1 MRISPRSIGSK
12 LLYSFLAITVLMITA
27 SIIGISGFSFVA
39 QTEKRVVN
47 DAIPSMLEARQVSEL
62 SSRIINSS
70 QHLTNAKDDAER
82 KQAGAMLFNQ
92 LDRLLEH
99 IRSLGTSSFGSD
111 SFDGALLQKLE
122 NNVQK
127 IIDNFAELGLSVEK
141 RLLLNSEIQ
150 MAVIQMQSQAN
161 ELESLTR
168 TQVLNT
174 STVAVAN
181 VSHIYDLLDV
191 GKKDA
196 VYRALDSLVEVDLD
210 LSERLHEL
218 HLLAFRLL
226 TQIEEVKT
234 VTDFERLLLL
244 REQYD
249 SNLTIMSRRVKS
261 VEDPSRS
268 VKMGSIIADLHKHE
282 VVFEWLMQRHK
293 NNQLASELNVK
304 TLENFTELNQIVSQL
319 IDISNQ
325 STEQAIEQVSKTL
338 NYAQWT
344 LILISIVGLAGVVL
358 IVWRVVYQSVVIR
371 LSEYSDALRSVANG
385 QLDVEV
391 TIKGND
397 EMAGM
402 GHAILSARDTARSLK
417 VLAERESASKLEL
430 EEYKEH
436 LEEVVSERTEQLQAS
451 NKKLNHEVLNHA
463 KARKDAEQA
472 NRAKSS
478 FLATISHEIRTPLNG
493 VLGTATLL
501 KDTNL
506 NSHQSQ
512 YVEIIDRSGTNLL
525 LIIND
530 VLDYSKIE
538 AGHLKIN
545 EAPFDLHLLVHDV
558 QQLLMSRAN
567 EKRLSLYTH
576 IEADVGQYWVGD
588 KTRLCQILTNLV
600 GNAIKFTVQ
609 GDVDVY
615 VSIEPDNKNT
625 LCFEV
630 SDTGLGISDQ
640 EQPLLFDAFTQASS
654 GEKVTG
660 GTGLGL
666 AICKR
671 LVTAMKG
678 SIGVESTLGEGSRFW
693 FKTPLQVGCAKE
705 HGIGEFELQNS
716 RAMNDADVALDS
728 DISANI
734 LLVEDNPVNCVV
746 AEGFLQSLGHTVT
759 TVMNGQAAEAMFR
772 QHEYDLALLDINLPD
787 CTGTELLQSLKQI
800 ESSQGEGTL
809 QPTPMIA
816 VSAHVFNED
825 ITEYLAAGFD
835 GFLPKPIVKS
845 ALRELII
852 KTLNKSSKG
861 CKPAI
866 RPLPKQGAPEVQ
878 SEPLTQTQGLLNLDT
893 LAQDMD
899 VLGNAKMK
907 SLVELFVE
915 SSDQVWQEL
924 EQAEHSSEHQ
934 LIKSLVH
941 KLKGSAG
948 SMAVKPLHDLCHDVE
963 KDADPL
969 GRFAQLKP
977 RIKQVLEQS
986 GQELR
991 RFVAR
996 DQ

>member
-27 SIIGISGFSFVA
+27 SLIGISGFSFVA
-39 QTEKRVVN
+39 QTEQRVVN
-47 DAIPSMLEARQVSEL
+47 DAIPSMIEARQVSEL

-70 QHLTNAKDDAER
+70 QQLTNATDDAER
-82 KQAGAMLFNQ
+82 KQAGAILFNQ
-92 LDRLLEH
+92 LDRLLDH
-99 IRSLGTSSFGSD
+99 IQSLGSG
-111 SFDGALLQKLE
+111 SFDGSLLQKLE

-141 RLLLNSEIQ
+141 RLLLNSEIES
-150 MAVIQMQSQAN
+150 AVLRMQVQAN

-181 VSHIYDLLDV
+181 VAHIYDLLD
-191 GKKDA
+191 GGNKDA

-244 REQYD
+244 REQYE

-268 VKMGSIIADLHKHE
+268 VKMGSIIADLREHE

-304 TLENFTELNQIVSQL
+304 TLDNFTELNQIVSQL

-325 STEQAIEQVSKTL
+325 STEKAIEQVSNTL

-344 LILISIVGLAGVVL
+344 LILISIVGLTGVVL

-371 LSEYSDALRSVANG
+371 LSEYSDALRSVASG
-385 QLDVEV
+385 QLDINV

-402 GHAILSARDTARSLK
+402 GHAIINARDTARSLK

-436 LEEVVSERTEQLQAS
+436 LEEVVSERTEQLQAT

-463 KARKDAEQA
+463 KARQDAEQA

-501 KDTNL
+501 KDTHL
-506 NSHQSQ
+506 NTHQSQ

-525 LIIND
+525 SIIND

-545 EAPFDLHLLVHDV
+545 DAPFDLHMLVSDV
-558 QQLLMSRAN
+558 QQLLLSRAN

-600 GNAIKFTVQ
+600 GNAIKFTEQ
-609 GDVDVY
+609 GDIDVY
-615 VSIEPDNKNT
+615 VSIDPDNSNT
-625 LCFEV
+625 VCFEV
-630 SDTGLGISDQ
+630 SDTGLGIAVQDQ
-640 EQPLLFDAFTQASS
+640 PHLFDAFTQASS
-654 GEKVTG
+654 GEKVAG

-678 SIGVESTLGEGSRFW
+678 SIGVESALGDGSRFW
-693 FKTPLQVGCAKE
+693 FKAPLQVGSAEE
-705 HGIGEFELQNS
+705 HGIHHSENQYLSTMCCTGAN
-716 RAMNDADVALDS
+716 V
-728 DISANI
+728 DIDIAANV

-759 TVMNGQAAEAMFR
+759 TVMNGQAAEAMFS
-772 QHEYDLALLDINLPD
+772 QHEYDMALLDINLPD
-787 CTGTELLQSLKQI
+787 CSGTELVQRLKQI
-800 ESSQGEGTL
+800 EATRNNDNSTE
-809 QPTPMIA
+809 TPMIA
-816 VSAHVFNED
+816 VSAHVFNEE

-835 GFLPKPIVKS
+835 GFLPKPIVKD
-845 ALRELII
+845 ALRALII
-852 KTLNKSSKG
+852 KTLSKANASNVLEVVNQTVVSKETSAHKSSSKVG
-861 CKPAI
+861 EQQW
-866 RPLPKQGAPEVQ
+866 LNLVT
-878 SEPLTQTQGLLNLDT
+878 LTQDLE
-893 LAQDMD
+893 
-899 VLGNAKMK
+899 VLGETKMNN
-907 SLVELFVE
+907 LVELFVE
-915 SSDQVWQEL
+915 SSDQIWVEL
-924 EQAEHSSEHQ
+924 EQAEQRGDHQ
-934 LIKSLVH
+934 AVKSLVH

-948 SMAVKPLHDLCHDVE
+948 SMALKPLLDICHEIE
-963 KDADPL
+963 KNTDPL
-969 GRFAQLKP
+969 VTFTQQKLEMKYVLGQSAEALK
-977 RIKQVLEQS
+977 Q
-986 GQELR
+986 
-991 RFVAR
+991 FVSS
-996 DQ
+996 

>member
-27 SIIGISGFSFVA
+27 SLIGISGFSFVA
-39 QTEKRVVN
+39 KTEQRVVN
-47 DAIPSMLEARQVSEL
+47 DAIPSMIEARQVSEL

-70 QHLTNAKDDAER
+70 QQLTNAKDDVER
-82 KQAGAMLFNQ
+82 KQAGAILFNQ
-92 LDRLLEH
+92 LDRLLDH
-99 IRSLGTSSFGSD
+99 IQSLGSG

-141 RLLLNSEIQ
+141 RLLLNSEIEST
-150 MAVIQMQSQAN
+150 VLRMQVQAN

-181 VSHIYDLLDV
+181 VAHIYDLLD
-191 GKKDA
+191 GGNKDA

-244 REQYD
+244 REQYE

-268 VKMGSIIADLHKHE
+268 VKMGSIIADLREHE

-293 NNQLASELNVK
+293 NNQLASDLNVK
-304 TLENFTELNQIVSQL
+304 TLDNFTELNQIVSQL

-325 STEQAIEQVSKTL
+325 STEQAIEQVSNTL

-344 LILISIVGLAGVVL
+344 LILISIVGLTGVVL

-371 LSEYSDALRSVANG
+371 LSEYSDALRSVASG
-385 QLDVEV
+385 QLDISV

-402 GHAILSARDTARSLK
+402 GHAIINARDTARSLK

-436 LEEVVSERTEQLQAS
+436 LEEVVSERTEQLQAT

-501 KDTNL
+501 KDTHL
-506 NSHQSQ
+506 NTHQSQ

-525 LIIND
+525 SIIND

-545 EAPFDLHLLVHDV
+545 NAPFDLHMLVNDV
-558 QQLLMSRAN
+558 QQLLLSRAN

-600 GNAIKFTVQ
+600 GNAIKFTTK
-609 GDVDVY
+609 GDIDVY
-615 VSIEPDNKNT
+615 VSIDPDNSNT
-625 LCFEV
+625 VCFEV
-630 SDTGLGISDQ
+630 NDTGLGIAEQ
-640 EQPLLFDAFTQASS
+640 EQPHLFDAFTQASS

-671 LVTAMKG
+671 LVNAMKG
-678 SIGVESTLGEGSRFW
+678 SIGVESALGDGSRFW
-693 FKTPLQVGCAKE
+693 FKAPLQVGSAEE
-705 HGIGEFELQNS
+705 HGIHHSENQYLSSMCCTGANI
-716 RAMNDADVALDS
+716 
-728 DISANI
+728 DIDIAANI

-759 TVMNGQAAEAMFR
+759 TVMNGQAAEAMFS
-772 QHEYDLALLDINLPD
+772 QHEYDMALLDINLPD
-787 CTGTELLQSLKQI
+787 CSGTELVQRLKQI
-800 ESSQGEGTL
+800 EAARNNDSSTE
-809 QPTPMIA
+809 TPMIA
-816 VSAHVFNED
+816 VSAHVFNEE

-835 GFLPKPIVKS
+835 GFLPKPIVKD
-845 ALRELII
+845 ALRALII
-852 KTLNKSSKG
+852 KTLSKSNASNVLEAVNLTVVSMEASALKSASKTG
-861 CKPAI
+861 
-866 RPLPKQGAPEVQ
+866 KQQWLNLVT
-878 SEPLTQTQGLLNLDT
+878 LTQDLE
-893 LAQDMD
+893 
-899 VLGNAKMK
+899 VLGEAKMNN
-907 SLVELFVE
+907 LVELFVE
-915 SSDQVWQEL
+915 SSDQIWGEL
-924 EQAEHSSEHQ
+924 EQAEQLGDHQ
-934 LIKSLVH
+934 AVKSLVH

-948 SMAVKPLHDLCHDVE
+948 SMALKPLLDICHE
-963 KDADPL
+963 IEGSADPL
-969 GRFAQLKP
+969 AKFTQQKSEM
-977 RIKQVLEQS
+977 KYVLEQS
-986 GQELR
+986 AHALKQ
-991 RFVAR
+991 FVSS
-996 DQ
+996 

>member
-1 MRISPRSIGSK
+1 MGISPRSIGSK

-70 QHLTNAKDDAER
+70 QQLTNAKDDSER
-82 KQAGAMLFNQ
+82 KQAGSVLFNQ
-92 LDRLLEH
+92 LNRLLDH
-99 IRSLGTSSFGSD
+99 IRSLGSSSFGSG
-111 SFDGALLQKLE
+111 SFDGSLLQKLE
-122 NNVQK
+122 INVQK

-141 RLLLNSEIQ
+141 RLLLNSEIEA
-150 MAVIQMQSQAN
+150 AVIQMQVQAN

-181 VSHIYDLLDV
+181 VAHIYDLLDV
-191 GKKDA
+191 DNKDA

-234 VTDFERLLLL
+234 VTDFDRLLLL
-244 REQYD
+244 REQYE

-268 VKMGSIIADLHKHE
+268 VKMGSIISELRKHE
-282 VVFEWLMQRHK
+282 IVFEWLMQRHK
-293 NNQLASELNVK
+293 NTQLASELNVK
-304 TLENFTELNQIVSQL
+304 TLDNFTELNQIVSQL

-325 STEQAIEQVSKTL
+325 STAQAIEQVSKTL

-344 LILISIVGLAGVVL
+344 LIFISIVGLAGVVL

-371 LSEYSDALRSVANG
+371 LSEYSSALRSVAKG
-385 QLDVEV
+385 QLDIDVI
-391 TIKGND
+391 IKGND

-402 GHAILSARDTARSLK
+402 GHAILNARDTARSLK

-451 NKKLNHEVLNHA
+451 NNKLNNEVLNHA
-463 KARKDAEQA
+463 KARRDAEQA

-506 NSHQSQ
+506 NTNQSQ
-512 YVEIIDRSGTNLL
+512 YVDIIDRSGTNLL
-525 LIIND
+525 SIIND

-538 AGHLKIN
+538 AGHLKITN
-545 EAPFDLHLLVHDV
+545 APFDLHMLVNDV
-558 QQLLMSRAN
+558 QQLLLSRSN

-576 IEADVGQYWVGD
+576 IESDVGQYWVGD
-588 KTRLCQILTNLV
+588 KTRLCQVLTNLV
-600 GNAIKFTVQ
+600 GNAIKFTEQ

-615 VSIEPDNKNT
+615 VSVDPNDSST
-625 LCFEV
+625 LCFDV
-630 SDTGLGISDQ
+630 SDTGLGVSET
-640 EQPLLFDAFTQASS
+640 EQLHLFDAFTQASS

-671 LVTAMKG
+671 LVTAMQG
-678 SIGVESTLGEGSRFW
+678 RIGVESSLGEGSRFW
-693 FKTPLQVGCAKE
+693 FTVPMEVGTAEEYELCHFE
-705 HGIGEFELQNS
+705 SVHSSVNRCFDEESGIN
-716 RAMNDADVALDS
+716 VA
-728 DISANI
+728 AHV

-759 TVMNGQAAEAMFR
+759 TVMTGQAAEAMFNE
-772 QHEYDLALLDINLPD
+772 HDYDLALLDINLPD
-787 CTGTELLQSLKQI
+787 CTGTELVQRLKSI
-800 ESSQGEGTL
+800 EADVRDKPLAT
-809 QPTPMIA
+809 TPMIA

-825 ITEYLAAGFD
+825 IAEYLAAGFD
-835 GFLPKPIVKS
+835 GFLPKPIVKD
-845 ALRELII
+845 ALRDLII
-852 KTLNKSSKG
+852 KTLCNG
-861 CKPAI
+861 TGGREQVKPN
-866 RPLPKQGAPEVQ
+866 PLSATAESPAMVKDQELVN
-878 SEPLTQTQGLLNLDT
+878 LNVLE
-893 LAQDMD
+893 QDLD
-899 VLGNAKMK
+899 VLGETKMK
-907 SLVELFVE
+907 NLVELFVE
-915 SSDQVWQEL
+915 SSHQIWIEL
-924 EQAEHSSEHQ
+924 EQAQQSNEHQ

-948 SMAVKPLHDLCHDVE
+948 SMALQPLHDMCHEVE

-969 GRFAQLKP
+969 SKFAQLSP
-977 RIKQVLEQS
+977 TIKRVLEQS

-991 RFVAR
+991 KFVTR
-996 DQ
+996 DA